1 MYILFIY
8 LDLFT
13 IKYSFAIFINTG
25 KKYVT
30 SRSLNILKDMAVVQ
44 VGTVHGEVICRKE
57 DEGDT
62 EGG

>member
-1 MYILFIY
+1 MDTNPSVLRAGH
-8 LDLFT
+8 T
-13 IKYSFAIFINTG
+13 M
-25 KKYVT
+25 
-30 SRSLNILKDMAVVQ
+30 DMAVVH